1 MKAQRGLTLAEVLIA
16 ITILGILAGIALP
29 TYQSYVQR
37 STLSEAFDALSSFR
51 LRMDQAFHDNG
62 NYGTAGCAVSVPSAS
77 QHFAFGCNLTNG
89 GQGYAATATGS
100 GRMAGYRFAVD
111 HAGLRST
118 IGFPNASGLPANC
131 WLTKPGDC

>member
-1 MKAQRGLTLAEVLIA
+1 MLIV

-62 NYGTAGCAVSVPSAS
+62 NYGTAGCAVSLPAAS
-77 QHFAFGCNLTNG
+77 PHFAFACNLTDA

-100 GRMAGYRFAVD
+100 GRMAGYGFAVD
-111 HAGLRST
+111 DAGLRT
-118 IGFPNASGLPANC
+118 TTAFPKASGLPANC
-131 WLTKPGDC
+131 WLTKAGDC